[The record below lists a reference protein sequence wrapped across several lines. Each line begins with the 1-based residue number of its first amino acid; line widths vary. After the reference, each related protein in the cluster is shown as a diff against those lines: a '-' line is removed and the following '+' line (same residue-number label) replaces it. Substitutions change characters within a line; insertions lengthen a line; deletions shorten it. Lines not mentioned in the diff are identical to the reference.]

1 MFAHDKHSQARAVVL
16 RRKPIGPSARR
27 ETQPRKNDHKTQHRS
42 DSHHRSFPE
51 HFGLRQT
58 LPSGRVSNG
67 AFLAYRLACQQARRF
82 LGVASVGGTEV
93 LRRCHPERPVSVLHI
108 HGPDDLR
115 VQFDGAILRRP
126 RTPGALELVRRWR
139 VRNHCPSARTRRQRS
154 LKLLISRT
162 SGCRHGT
169 QVQLVA
175 LESFAHAWPGASA
188 PYGQPSTYD
197 ATSEIGGFFASP
209 GSRPR

>member
-1 MFAHDKHSQARAVVL
+1 LQPARPASEHAPRAAALLPGRAADELVGLVQRRYAVDALRTFAT
-16 RRKPIGPSARR
+16 G
-27 ETQPRKNDHKTQHRS
+27 
-42 DSHHRSFPE
+42 F
-51 HFGLRQT
+51 
-58 LPSGRVSNG
+58 SNG

-154 LKLLISRT
+154 PKLLISRT

-197 ATSEIGGFFASP
+197 ATSEIGGFFARP